1 MIKSFILFATLIF
14 MGMLNTIAQNGGGS
28 QEVRVSYPFSDYWPV
43 LLLPIFVIV
52 VYRIWKRKKKEKG
65 KK

>member
-14 MGMLNTIAQNGGGS
+14 IGMLNTIAQNGGES
-28 QEVRVSYPFSDYWPV
+28 QKIMVPFSDYWPV

-52 VYRIWKRKKKEKG
+52 VYRIWKRKKREKR